1 MSKNISKNI
10 SKILN
15 SKYSQNVL
23 DHAKQ
28 SATDGSETSSK
39 RVIQKTAEA
48 TNDLIRNKN
57 ADKITRVSQTSPKN
71 NSETNE
77 EE

>member
-15 SKYSQNVL
+15 IKYSQNVL

-71 NSETNE
+71 TSETNE

>member
-1 MSKNISKNI
+1 MSKNIIKNI

-57 ADKITRVSQTSPKN
+57 ADKITRVSETSPKN

>member
-15 SKYSQNVL
+15 IKYSQNVL

>member
-1 MSKNISKNI
+1 MSKNIGKNI
-10 SKILN
+10 SKIFN

-28 SATDGSETSSK
+28 SATDASGTSSK
-39 RVIQKTAEA
+39 SFIQKTAGA
-48 TNDLIRNKN
+48 TNDLIRNEN

-71 NSETNE
+71 NSEINKE
-77 EE
+77 E

>member
-48 TNDLIRNKN
+48 TNDLIINKN

>member
-57 ADKITRVSQTSPKN
+57 ADKITRVSQTSPKD

>member
-77 EE
+77 E

>member
-57 ADKITRVSQTSPKN
+57 ADKITRVSETSPKN

>member
-39 RVIQKTAEA
+39 RVIQKIAEA